1 MPRSSLFQFL
11 AAPLLGG
18 SLTACEPKLVVADW
32 ECPGTDAG
40 ASERP
45 NIPVEL
51 PWATGFERGFCDY
64 QRVSGFCY
72 TAGSFEIT
80 SSETHTGRAAAS
92 FSIQSDDDA
101 LHQSRCVRQGIFP
114 TEAYYSAWY
123 FIPNRAI
130 NEANWNLFFYQSG
143 DPNTSDMLDK
153 NWDVSIHDAANGDLS
168 LFLRA
173 AGTTVGVGE
182 TPVIPIA
189 AWFRIEVF
197 FRRAADATGEVTL
210 FQDGRQI
217 ASVSGVITDKWNWGQ
232 WYVGNLADGLT
243 PSESTVYV
251 DDVSI
256 RETR

>member
-1 MPRSSLFQFL
+1 
-11 AAPLLGG
+11 
-18 SLTACEPKLVVADW
+18 
-32 ECPGTDAG
+32 
-40 ASERP
+40 
-45 NIPVEL
+45 
-51 PWATGFERGFCDY
+51 
-64 QRVSGFCY
+64 
-72 TAGSFEIT
+72 
-80 SSETHTGRAAAS
+80 
-92 FSIQSDDDA
+92 
-101 LHQSRCVRQGIFP
+101 
-114 TEAYYSAWY
+114 
-123 FIPNRAI
+123 
-130 NEANWNLFFYQSG
+130 
-143 DPNTSDMLDK
+143 
-153 NWDVSIHDAANGDLS
+153 LS